1 MHLAVPRKSPQC
13 HSYWEWIEDLSRT
26 PLRLLMG
33 LFVVQRVKK
42 LLAGRTSALA
52 TGQMLRLYTEFP
64 ASLCA
69 FLQYIE
75 GRELK
80 SFPHAACFSSL
91 PLFIARKHLFIV
103 RALFCQP
110 FQKLAIII
118 SHNVDC
124 YFVPMQDHNDFD
136 ISSLPY
142 SWSSITFCQSF
153 CQSSTN
159 LRWMGVKRCC

>member
-1 MHLAVPRKSPQC
+1 MFIIHHNACYMHLAVPNKSP
-13 HSYWEWIEDLSRT
+13 YIESGWRICQGHCWGSLWDCLWQT
-26 PLRLLMG
+26 
-33 LFVVQRVKK
+33 FVVQRVKK
-42 LLAGRTSALA
+42 LLAGRISALA
-52 TGQMLRLYTEFP
+52 TGQMLRLSTDFP

-69 FLQYIE
+69 FLQHIE

-80 SFPHAACFSSL
+80 CFPHAACFSSL
-91 PLFIARKHLFIV
+91 LLFIARKHLFIV
-103 RALFCQP
+103 RALFWQP

-142 SWSSITFCQSF
+142 S
-153 CQSSTN
+153 
-159 LRWMGVKRCC
+159 